1 MPDPK
6 RVVRVSTGTLYRE
19 VQGEAVLLQLDSGE
33 YFGLDEVATRVW
45 QLIVEKKGEL
55 AAVEAAMLEE
65 FDVDRTVLSGDISRM
80 QGPFSTVLQHDAV
93 LRPSAMGGPVV
104 DDAGRCIGMNIARA
118 DRTSTY
124 AIPAR
129 FVRQVY
135 AQLKG

>member
-1 MPDPK
+1 MTLP
-6 RVVRVSTGTLYRE
+6 VVLGIRPAQMAARPN
-19 VQGEAVLLQLDSGE
+19 
-33 YFGLDEVATRVW
+33 
-45 QLIVEKKGEL
+45 L
-55 AAVEAAMLEE
+55 AEW
-65 FDVDRTVLSGDISRM
+65 LSGDISRM

>member
-1 MPDPK
+1 MSAACRSLSLSSGWTGGPRMPDPK

-80 QGPFSTVLQHDAV
+80 IDELVAKRLVEVDQVPTGP
-93 LRPSAMGGPVV
+93 
-104 DDAGRCIGMNIARA
+104 
-118 DRTSTY
+118 
-124 AIPAR
+124 
-129 FVRQVY
+129 
-135 AQLKG
+135 